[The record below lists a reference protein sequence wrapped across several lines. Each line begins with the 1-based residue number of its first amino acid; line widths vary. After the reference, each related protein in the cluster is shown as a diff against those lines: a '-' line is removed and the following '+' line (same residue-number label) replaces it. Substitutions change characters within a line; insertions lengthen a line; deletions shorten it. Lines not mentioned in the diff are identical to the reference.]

1 MGFFSSLWK
10 GVKSVFTGIMKIF
23 SPILKPLGKILGSGW
38 GKALMLAMSVFTMG
52 ASLMAGYS
60 AFTNTAGSFL
70 TKFVAG
76 GKAFIG
82 SMLGKKPAE
91 GGTAAV
97 APTAG
102 GGAAGELAASGQ
114 INPGALLGDASQGGG
129 AIQSGSGAF
138 GPGPTGDVMQQAVT
152 AGGEGAAGA
161 GAMLPP
167 GGGIKP
173 PAALPPA
180 MKPGAGVDIPP
191 FSAGPQG
198 MGTSTVGKQMGQI
211 AAQAGPGQKVGF
223 GTDTRH
229 WLTKAATE
237 AWDFAKTET
246 GREVIGGMMEGYY
259 QGKRDDA
266 YYAEQRRIDDMWR
279 NPNNAGIRG
288 IEEQRQRLEGFN
300 APQGMSGAGSVYASR
315 LARQNIAEYQPS
327 VPYTRAPGGG

>member
-10 GVKSVFTGIMKIF
+10 GIKNVFKGVMKIF

-82 SMLGKKPAE
+82 SLLGKKPAE
-91 GGTAAV
+91 AGTAATTPV
-97 APTAG
+97 AG

-114 INPGALLGDASQGGG
+114 INPGALLGDPTQGGA

-138 GPGPTGDVMQQAVT
+138 GPGPTGDVMQQAISGAT
-152 AGGEGAAGA
+152 GPGAGQ

-167 GGGIKP
+167 GGVAP
-173 PAALPPA
+173 PAALPPTTPGVLPGGIDPGGVSAKA
-180 MKPGAGVDIPP
+180 MTQMAAKGGFAT
-191 FSAGPQG
+191 GPAKG
-198 MGTSTVGKQMGQI
+198 GN
-211 AAQAGPGQKVGF
+211 
-223 GTDTRH
+223 
-229 WLTKAATE
+229 WLTKAAGK

-246 GREVIGGMMEGYY
+246 GREIIGGMMEGYY

-279 NPNNAGIRG
+279 NPNDPGRRG
-288 IEEQRQRLEGFN
+288 IEEQRQRLESFR
-300 APQGMSGAGSVYASR
+300 APQGLSGAGSAYASR
-315 LARQNIAEYQPS
+315 IARQSISEYQPS
-327 VPYTRAPGGG
+327 VPFTRAPGG

>member
-23 SPILKPLGKILGSGW
+23 SPILKPLGKILGTGW
-38 GKALMLAMSVFTMG
+38 GKALMLALSVFTMG

-82 SMLGKKPAE
+82 SLLGKKPAE
-91 GGTAAV
+91 AGTAA
-97 APTAG
+97 APPVAG
-102 GGAAGELAASGQ
+102 GGAAGELAAAEG
-114 INPGALLGDASQGGG
+114 INPGALLGDVSQGGG

-138 GPGPTGDVMQQAVT
+138 GPGPTGDVMQQAVM
-152 AGGEGAAGA
+152 AGGPGGGQ

-167 GGGIKP
+167 GGVAP
-173 PAALPPA
+173 PTVPPG
-180 MKPGAGVDIPP
+180 MKPGVGVDIPP

-198 MGTSTVGKQMGQI
+198 MGTSAVGKQMGQI
-211 AAQAGPGQKVGF
+211 AAQPAAGQKFGF
-223 GTDTRH
+223 GTDTRG
-229 WLTKAATE
+229 WLQKAAGK
-237 AWDFAKTET
+237 AWEFAKTET
-246 GREVIGGMMEGYY
+246 GREIIGGMMEGYY

-279 NPNNAGIRG
+279 NPNDPGRRG
-288 IEEQRQRLEGFN
+288 IEEQRQRLSRFN
-300 APQGMSGAGSVYASR
+300 APQGMAGAGSVYASR
-315 LARQNIAEYQPS
+315 IARQSISEYQPS
-327 VPYTRAPGGG
+327 VPFTRAPGG